1 MAAPVPIRA
10 SEKPS
15 AELRRIQERLRIIVR
30 EDQEDTALATSVAE
44 GVHRVVGQLDRL
56 AGLQELFEWWHELPM

>member
-10 SEKPS
+10 SDKPS
-15 AELRRIQERLRIIVR
+15 AELRKIQERLRSIVR
-30 EDQEDTALATSVAE
+30 EDQDEVAISVGE
-44 GVHRVVGQLDRL
+44 GIHLIVGQLDRL